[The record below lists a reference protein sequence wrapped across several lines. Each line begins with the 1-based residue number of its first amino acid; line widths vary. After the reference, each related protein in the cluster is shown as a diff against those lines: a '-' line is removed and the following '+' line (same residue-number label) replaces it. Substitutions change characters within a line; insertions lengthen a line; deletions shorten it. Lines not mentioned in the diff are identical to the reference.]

1 MDPAVVELMTKLQC
15 AESEAQAALAA
26 TRGQTEEAVRLL
38 RRSVFAI
45 KGRFKSDLR
54 KVYGIFIVFINAET
68 ETVLRSHVVLSKEG
82 WIYNIDLNQGV
93 MELEDYIYHTE
104 FRIETIPTLTKD
116 LNDHFKEKLRF
127 DLLKAILAA
136 IVAEKPGEI
145 VEMLRVMI
153 ASQLADRE
161 LDIVIKT
168 EKISRVRFEKLEKNQ
183 PKEAP
188 AAAAPAE
195 GEAPAEGAG
204 AGPGGAEGE
213 AKEKVLILKTDVV
226 LAPTNGT
233 RVVDLKLG
241 DKIYLKIIDNSPQGR
256 YIANL
261 LKGDSPTPVPVLVP
275 IEELTHTDSGRC
287 SIITK
292 FGPGVFGRAVVSE
305 GLMIKVEGTGE
316 RENEPAPLPS
326 DNLLPLVLGGGLLL
340 LVLLFIIYFFVF
352 RKL

>member
-1 MDPAVVELMTKLQC
+1 MDPAVVELMAKMQC
-15 AESEAQAALAA
+15 AESEAQAAL
-26 TRGQTEEAVRLL
+26 TVTHGQAEEAVRLL

-54 KVYGIFIVFINAET
+54 KVYGIFIVFLDAET
-68 ETVLRSHVVLSKEG
+68 ENVLRSHVVLSKEG

-127 DLLKAILAA
+127 DLLKSILAA
-136 IVAEKPGEI
+136 IVADQPGDI
-145 VEMLRVMI
+145 VELMRGMI

-161 LDIVIKT
+161 LDMVIKT

-183 PKEAP
+183 PKEKSD
-188 AAAAPAE
+188 AAAAPAD
-195 GEAPAEGAG
+195 GEAPADDSGAG
-204 AGPGGAEGE
+204 AAEGE

-292 FGPGVFGRAVVSE
+292 FGPGVFGRAVVNE

-316 RENEPAPLPS
+316 HASESAAPEPS
-326 DNLLPLVLGGGLLL
+326 DNLLPIILGGGLLL
-340 LVLLFIIYFFVF
+340 MVLLFIIYFFVF